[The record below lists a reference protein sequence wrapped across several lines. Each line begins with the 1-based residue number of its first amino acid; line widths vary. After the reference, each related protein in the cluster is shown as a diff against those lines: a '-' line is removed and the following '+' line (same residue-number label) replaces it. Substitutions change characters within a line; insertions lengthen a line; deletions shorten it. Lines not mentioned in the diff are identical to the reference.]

1 MDVNKFKSYFKK
13 KEGGTKEGEDM
24 RGNMREN
31 VESDKEPEMATTS
44 VSTNV
49 SATDSASKVYKFK
62 SDWLTLFPWLL
73 FENDR
78 MFCKYCKGQTQAGNS
93 AFKKDSLI
101 KHGKSNRYIACRDSF
116 MTRQNKSAST
126 VTAALNRQVMISEVE
141 VRRQLKI
148 RMNIAYFIA
157 KEEEPFVKSGP
168 LITLHNKKWR

>member
-1 MDVNKFKSYFKK
+1 MTDSEKIDVNKFKSYIKK

-24 RGNMREN
+24 RGNTREN

-93 AFKKDSLI
+93 PFKKRLPH
-101 KHGKSNRYIACRDSF
+101 K
-116 MTRQNKSAST
+116 TRQVQPAHC
-126 VTAALNRQVMISEVE
+126 LQRQFYDETK
-141 VRRQLKI
+141 QI
-148 RMNIAYFIA
+148 RFDCDRSP
-157 KEEEPFVKSGP
+157 E
-168 LITLHNKKWR
+168 